1 MLVTQHSPGVGRRL
15 DEQPVLDGDQLDRT
29 TGKARP
35 AVGVVDNPISQH
47 VGLSQLGH
55 RPLAQGRPDP
65 RRKLIRREGFDD
77 VIHGPH
83 IEGPAMSSSRPQV
96 GGEDNRQVARSEDVL
111 HQLDP
116 VGPRRHQVEQDK
128 IGHLLFYEAECPL
141 RVPGHNRHVA
151 CAGEG
156 VTNAPEHLRVVLHLE
171 YAYAFAHRLR

>member
-35 AVGVVDNPISQH
+35 AVGVVDNPIFQH

-83 IEGPAMSSSRPQV
+83 IEGPAISSSRSQV
-96 GGEDNRQVARSEDVL
+96 EGEDNRQVARSEMSFISL
-111 HQLDP
+111 IP
-116 VGPRRHQVEQDK
+116 S
-128 IGHLLFYEAECPL
+128 
-141 RVPGHNRHVA
+141 VPGDTRSSRTRSGISSSTRRSA
-151 CAGEG
+151 PSGSP
-156 VTNAPEHLRVVLHLE
+156 VTIDM
-171 YAYAFAHRLR
+171 